1 MVYAISQERNLLID
15 NEVQRILQA
24 SMDKGEIAKMNVKDT
39 SYLLQASVLGVVM
52 LWLHKQDQS
61 LKKLTEL
68 CIDQIIGIN
77 HGEEGEKEDAVK
89 YAKQAHDG
97 IQGSEIYL
105 MEGCKHWPQKER
117 PDEFSKVIKSFLSKD
132 YS

>member
-1 MVYAISQERNLLID
+1 MVYAISQERNILID

-24 SMDKGEIAKMNVKDT
+24 SMKMNVKDT

-61 LKKLTEL
+61 LKKLTEQ

-77 HGEEGEKEDAVK
+77 HGEEGEKEDA
-89 YAKQAHDG
+89 
-97 IQGSEIYL
+97 
-105 MEGCKHWPQKER
+105 R
-117 PDEFSKVIKSFLSKD
+117 
-132 YS
+132 

>member
-68 CIDQIIGIN
+68 GIDQIIGIN
-77 HGEEGEKEDAVK
+77 HGEEGEKEDA
-89 YAKQAHDG
+89 
-97 IQGSEIYL
+97 
-105 MEGCKHWPQKER
+105 R
-117 PDEFSKVIKSFLSKD
+117 
-132 YS
+132 

>member
-1 MVYAISQERNLLID
+1 MVYAILQGRNLLID

-61 LKKLTEL
+61 LKKLTEQ

-77 HGEEGEKEDAVK
+77 HGEEGEKEDA
-89 YAKQAHDG
+89 
-97 IQGSEIYL
+97 
-105 MEGCKHWPQKER
+105 R
-117 PDEFSKVIKSFLSKD
+117 
-132 YS
+132 

>member
-1 MVYAISQERNLLID
+1 MMTRNILID

-61 LKKLTEL
+61 LKKLTEQ

-77 HGEEGEKEDAVK
+77 HGEEGEKEDA
-89 YAKQAHDG
+89 
-97 IQGSEIYL
+97 
-105 MEGCKHWPQKER
+105 R
-117 PDEFSKVIKSFLSKD
+117 
-132 YS
+132 

>member
-52 LWLHKQDQS
+52 LWLHKQDQL
-61 LKKLTEL
+61 LKKLTEQ

-77 HGEEGEKEDAVK
+77 HGEEGEKEDA
-89 YAKQAHDG
+89 
-97 IQGSEIYL
+97 
-105 MEGCKHWPQKER
+105 R
-117 PDEFSKVIKSFLSKD
+117 
-132 YS
+132 

>member
-1 MVYAISQERNLLID
+1 MVYAISQERNILID

-61 LKKLTEL
+61 LKKLTEQ

-77 HGEEGEKEDAVK
+77 HVEEGEKEDA
-89 YAKQAHDG
+89 
-97 IQGSEIYL
+97 
-105 MEGCKHWPQKER
+105 R
-117 PDEFSKVIKSFLSKD
+117 
-132 YS
+132 

>member
-1 MVYAISQERNLLID
+1 MVYTISQERNILID

-61 LKKLTEL
+61 LKKLTEQ

-77 HGEEGEKEDAVK
+77 HGEEGEKEDA
-89 YAKQAHDG
+89 
-97 IQGSEIYL
+97 
-105 MEGCKHWPQKER
+105 R
-117 PDEFSKVIKSFLSKD
+117 
-132 YS
+132 

>member
-1 MVYAISQERNLLID
+1 MYAISQERNLLID

-61 LKKLTEL
+61 LKKLTEQ

-77 HGEEGEKEDAVK
+77 HGEEGEKEDA
-89 YAKQAHDG
+89 
-97 IQGSEIYL
+97 
-105 MEGCKHWPQKER
+105 R
-117 PDEFSKVIKSFLSKD
+117 
-132 YS
+132 

>member
-1 MVYAISQERNLLID
+1 MIAIYLEGVQDQELHAISQERNLLID

-77 HGEEGEKEDAVK
+77 HGEEGAKEDA
-89 YAKQAHDG
+89 
-97 IQGSEIYL
+97 
-105 MEGCKHWPQKER
+105 R
-117 PDEFSKVIKSFLSKD
+117 
-132 YS
+132 

>member
-52 LWLHKQDQS
+52 LWFHKQDQTI
-61 LKKLTEL
+61 KKHTKQYN
-68 CIDQIIGIN
+68 DKIIVIN
-77 HGEEGEKEDAVK
+77 HGKKKKKEDA
-89 YAKQAHDG
+89 
-97 IQGSEIYL
+97 
-105 MEGCKHWPQKER
+105 R
-117 PDEFSKVIKSFLSKD
+117 
-132 YS
+132 

>member
-1 MVYAISQERNLLID
+1 MVYAISQERNILID

-61 LKKLTEL
+61 LKEQ

-77 HGEEGEKEDAVK
+77 HGEEGEKEDA
-89 YAKQAHDG
+89 
-97 IQGSEIYL
+97 
-105 MEGCKHWPQKER
+105 R
-117 PDEFSKVIKSFLSKD
+117 
-132 YS
+132 

>member
-1 MVYAISQERNLLID
+1 MMYAISQERNLLID

-61 LKKLTEL
+61 LKKLTEQ

-77 HGEEGEKEDAVK
+77 HGEEGEKEDA
-89 YAKQAHDG
+89 
-97 IQGSEIYL
+97 
-105 MEGCKHWPQKER
+105 R
-117 PDEFSKVIKSFLSKD
+117 
-132 YS
+132 

>member
-1 MVYAISQERNLLID
+1 MVYAISQERNILID
-15 NEVQRILQA
+15 NEVQRRILQA

-61 LKKLTEL
+61 LKKLTEQ

-77 HGEEGEKEDAVK
+77 HGEEGEKEDA
-89 YAKQAHDG
+89 
-97 IQGSEIYL
+97 
-105 MEGCKHWPQKER
+105 R
-117 PDEFSKVIKSFLSKD
+117 
-132 YS
+132 

>member
-1 MVYAISQERNLLID
+1 MVYAISQERNILID
-15 NEVQRILQA
+15 NEVQRIP

-61 LKKLTEL
+61 LKKLTEQ

-77 HGEEGEKEDAVK
+77 HGEEGEKEDA
-89 YAKQAHDG
+89 
-97 IQGSEIYL
+97 
-105 MEGCKHWPQKER
+105 R
-117 PDEFSKVIKSFLSKD
+117 
-132 YS
+132 

>member
-24 SMDKGEIAKMNVKDT
+24 SMDKGEIAKINVKDT

-61 LKKLTEL
+61 LKKLTEQ

-77 HGEEGEKEDAVK
+77 HVEEGEKEDA
-89 YAKQAHDG
+89 
-97 IQGSEIYL
+97 
-105 MEGCKHWPQKER
+105 R
-117 PDEFSKVIKSFLSKD
+117 
-132 YS
+132 